1 MTNFMMNCIFNAQST
16 DDNGAYVGSFNANYD
31 NGNIYYNMNV
41 MNAMANQAEVASDF
55 DDFKQKVFETI
66 AELEKAGFKMKREEE
81 VPSTTEEPEI
91 IEEEIEDGMDEP
103 AL

>member
-1 MTNFMMNCIFNAQST
+1 MIDFMMNCVFNAQST
-16 DDNGAYVGSFNANYD
+16 NENGVYVGSFNANYD

-55 DDFKQKVFETI
+55 DVFKQKVFETI
-66 AELEKAGFKMKREEE
+66 AALEEAGFKMKKEEE
-81 VPSTTEEPEI
+81 VPPMMEEPEMI
-91 IEEEIEDGMDEP
+91 KEENENGMDES